1 MSDFGART
9 GCALITGGTGGLG
22 SSIARLFAERGSDVA
37 FIYHS
42 NADTAQTLVEE
53 ISSMGQRSLALHADL
68 NDVTQAGRAVSDA
81 VQEFGGIH
89 TLVHAAGPHVA
100 QQYLS
105 TVTPEQYRD
114 ALLGE
119 AAAFFNI
126 VQPALTHLRA
136 SNGSL
141 VAVTTAATKRFP
153 VRDGLSSG
161 AKGAI
166 EQVIAALAV
175 EEGRYGVRAN
185 CVGPGMLSDGMAA
198 RLIASGELDDQAL
211 DAARANIPLNRFG
224 TAGDIAELVCFLASN
239 RAAFI
244 SGQHISVDGGYSA

>member
-1 MSDFGART
+1 
-9 GCALITGGTGGLG
+9 
-22 SSIARLFAERGSDVA
+22 
-37 FIYHS
+37 
-42 NADTAQTLVEE
+42 
-53 ISSMGQRSLALHADL
+53 
-68 NDVTQAGRAVSDA
+68 
-81 VQEFGGIH
+81 
-89 TLVHAAGPHVA
+89 
-100 QQYLS
+100 
-105 TVTPEQYRD
+105 
-114 ALLGE
+114 
-119 AAAFFNI
+119 
-126 VQPALTHLRA
+126 
-136 SNGSL
+136 

-153 VRDGLSSG
+153 ARDGLSSG

-166 EQVIAALAV
+166 EQVVAALAV

-224 TAGDIAELVCFLASN
+224 TAEDIAELVCFLASN

>member
-1 MSDFGART
+1 
-9 GCALITGGTGGLG
+9 
-22 SSIARLFAERGSDVA
+22 VA
-37 FIYHS
+37 FTYRS
-42 NADTAQTLVEE
+42 NADDAQALVEE

-68 NDVTQAGRAVSDA
+68 NDVAQASRAVSDA

-89 TLVHAAGPHVA
+89 TLVHAAGPLVA

-126 VQPALTHLRA
+126 VQPALTNLRA

-153 VRDGLSSG
+153 ARDGLSSG

-166 EQVIAALAV
+166 EQVVAALAV

-224 TAGDIAELVCFLASN
+224 TAEDIAELVCFLASN